1 VNSNNFFSAVPG
13 FVNGVHSLQNEL
25 ITAAFV
31 IAFAGL
37 VVHACHAM
45 VGRNVAGMYLS
56 LVRLA
61 LIPII
66 ILGLQSWGDLLV
78 TAVNGLTSDLG
89 ANGNGANIF
98 QAYQAAIALKLGSA
112 TAAANINQTNAPAI
126 PVTTEGDMSG
136 GFVQQPLSGV
146 TLTHY
151 AYPGDTTP
159 DGNSGQG
166 SGAFP
171 FSSAPGSL
179 IPMYSAALTASAA
192 QQYNLSPGQSFSVTT
207 TGGQTY
213 NLVYA
218 DVVPSTYNGV
228 STGNRV
234 DIYDPNNTLG
244 GGDNF
249 SEGIT
254 SINGGPVVA
263 GQTGPASMLPNPA
276 GSIGDQVLWA
286 ITLILCWC
294 AEGLIW
300 LMTIAQQLLYLLEI
314 AISPVFVACLM
325 VPALTHLAR
334 RFFLILVGICL
345 WPLAWAVCNLV
356 SQFLINLAVNPTNNG
371 ILNGLNTA
379 SVLTGPLAGLAYL
392 LVVAVW
398 VIGSTIAAPVFIG
411 ILLGAGGG
419 ATAAVFGATLG
430 AAAIGAAKMGSNAVG
445 GPSGVAAL
453 VGSIGS
459 NGSNGSA
466 PISVQSSSRMNGATQ
481 TFAKRPMNEQ
491 GA

>member
-1 VNSNNFFSAVPG
+1 
-13 FVNGVHSLQNEL
+13 
-25 ITAAFV
+25 
-31 IAFAGL
+31 
-37 VVHACHAM
+37 M
-45 VGRNVAGMYLS
+45 
-56 LVRLA
+56 
-61 LIPII
+61 
-66 ILGLQSWGDLLV
+66 
-78 TAVNGLTSDLG
+78 
-89 ANGNGANIF
+89 
-98 QAYQAAIALKLGSA
+98 
-112 TAAANINQTNAPAI
+112 
-126 PVTTEGDMSG
+126 
-136 GFVQQPLSGV
+136 
-146 TLTHY
+146 
-151 AYPGDTTP
+151 
-159 DGNSGQG
+159 
-166 SGAFP
+166 
-171 FSSAPGSL
+171 
-179 IPMYSAALTASAA
+179 
-192 QQYNLSPGQSFSVTT
+192 
-207 TGGQTY
+207 
-213 NLVYA
+213 
-218 DVVPSTYNGV
+218 
-228 STGNRV
+228 
-234 DIYDPNNTLG
+234 
-244 GGDNF
+244 
-249 SEGIT
+249 
-254 SINGGPVVA
+254 
-263 GQTGPASMLPNPA
+263 
-276 GSIGDQVLWA
+276 
-286 ITLILCWC
+286 
-294 AEGLIW
+294 W

-371 ILNGLNTA
+371 ILNDLNTA
-379 SVLTGPLAGLAYL
+379 SVLTGPLAGIAYL